1 MKDYEK
7 LTVLLPSGEQNAI
20 SAAELGQ
27 LLGCDARG
35 VRQQVEAA
43 RKDGVLI
50 CSGIPGYWLPD
61 SPLEVETTCRR
72 MENAARSALE
82 TVARMRGGEWNL
94 EKSY

>member
-7 LTVLLPSGEQNAI
+7 LMVLLPSGEQNAI

-43 RKDGVLI
+43 RKGGVLI

-61 SPLEVETTCRR
+61 SPIEIESTCRR
-72 MENAARSALE
+72 MENAARRTGDSGAN
-82 TVARMRGGEWNL
+82 ARGRMEH
-94 EKSY
+94 